1 MFKQQPTQK
10 EKAPVLIPTDAKHS
24 VLVADKSKHNKQ
36 TTFLIYL
43 SRNGSVK
50 IAKHTLQPV
59 TSTKIYAVDSTPLV
73 DLYDM

>member
-1 MFKQQPTQK
+1 LFKQQPTQK

-50 IAKHTLQPV
+50 IAKHT
-59 TSTKIYAVDSTPLV
+59 STCHFDK
-73 DLYDM
+73 DLSRQFTTAD